1 MGPRCSP
8 AAIYLRR
15 RRFAYLRL
23 MKQGFNFLPPEINI
37 TLLEQMGGGRM
48 GSMKTR
54 RDNGAGSAAEWPEV
68 IKLRNFH
75 TAPRFYF
82 ILFIHI
88 FRVEDGGKIR
98 IKWRIRRL
106 DGEAFNA
113 PRVSLHARCKVCGQ
127 RCAEATDLPP
137 RPQKLPPFLH
147 RHFRRTPSLSACERS
162 IINTLGGG
170 RFHFLLPL
178 AYCTDHAARGA
189 ISYEL
194 ECQLSTFLMTT
205 LDTMGRD

>member
-1 MGPRCSP
+1 MRARLPRRLDLDFKSVPRSSMGPRCSP

-113 PRVSLHARCKVCGQ
+113 SRVSLHARCKVCGR

-137 RPQKLPPFLH
+137 RPQKLPPFH
-147 RHFRRTPSLSACERS
+147 TVIFGVRRLCRRV
-162 IINTLGGG
+162 N
-170 RFHFLLPL
+170 
-178 AYCTDHAARGA
+178 GA
-189 ISYEL
+189 
-194 ECQLSTFLMTT
+194 
-205 LDTMGRD
+205 